1 MVAFLYCLTSSRIG
15 SETNGQNGESRAQLP
30 KGPFRKVHLPLDKSA
45 QEDGILKIHLAIEVQ
60 KLAMISKV

>member
-1 MVAFLYCLTSSRIG
+1 M
-15 SETNGQNGESRAQLP
+15 ENQRAQLP

-45 QEDGILKIHLAIEVQ
+45 QADGILKIHLAIEVQ